1 MRNPESIWHAVA
13 AGLSVS
19 VIFVAV
25 LSLPLATAA
34 ELGLDPAETMSWLV
48 AVYGVAGVL
57 SLLLALRYR
66 QPLLL
71 TGNIFILLF
80 IDRLGVRLAWPEL
93 VGAAVV
99 AGVVVLAFG
108 PLGLTEALTR
118 WIPAPIVFGL
128 LAGLVLGFFV
138 RMFDVLEQAPLLVGG
153 TVAVYLVARR
163 ITEPQVP
170 AILPA
175 LVTGVVL
182 AAATGN
188 FHAGAITLTMPALT
202 LTTPE
207 FSAAAVLTASPV
219 MVLLVTV
226 QANVPS
232 IVYLRSQDYSPPDR
246 AIGVVSGLG
255 TAVGSV
261 LGPTGISLSLPATAL
276 CAGPGAGDHSARH
289 RSVYLAAG
297 VSALIA
303 LLAAVASQLTSIV
316 PLALLVT
323 LVGLAVV
330 EILIRALRT
339 VTAGPLVLGP
349 VFAFGVA
356 SSDLSLLDLDALF
369 WALVGGL
376 AISRLVEPDAWRE
389 ATARSP
395 ARD

>member
-1 MRNPESIWHAVA
+1 MRNPESIWHPVA

-25 LSLPLATAA
+25 LSIPLTTAA
-34 ELGLDPAETMSWLV
+34 DLGLDRAETMSWLI

-57 SLLLALRYR
+57 SLVLTAWYR

-80 IDRLGVRLAWPEL
+80 IDRLGVNLAWSEL

-128 LAGLVLGFFV
+128 LAGLVLDFFV

-153 TVAVYLVARR
+153 TVATYLVARR
-163 ITEPQVP
+163 VTEPRIP

-175 LVTGVVL
+175 LVTSVVL
-182 AAATGN
+182 AATTGN
-188 FHAGAITLTMPALT
+188 LHAGAITLTMPTLT
-202 LTTPE
+202 LTTPD
-207 FSAAAVLTASPV
+207 FSAAAVLTATPV
-219 MVLLVTV
+219 MVLLITV

-232 IVYLRSQDYSPPDR
+232 IVYLRSNDFVPPDR

-255 TAVGSV
+255 TALGSV

-276 CAGPGAGDHSARH
+276 CAGPGAGDQSTRY

-297 VSALIA
+297 VSVLIA
-303 LLAAVASQLTSIV
+303 ILAAVASQVTSIV

-330 EILIRALRT
+330 EILIRALHT

-356 SSDLSLLDLDALF
+356 SSDLSLLGLDALF

-376 AISRLVEPDAWRE
+376 VISRLVEPDAWKE
-389 ATARSP
+389 ATAPSP
-395 ARD
+395 APD

>member
-1 MRNPESIWHAVA
+1 MNDAESIWHAVA

-25 LSLPLATAA
+25 LSLPLSTAS
-34 ELGLDPAETMSWLV
+34 ELGLNSAETMSWLV

-57 SLLLALRYR
+57 SLVLAVWYR

-80 IDRLGVRLAWPEL
+80 IDRLGQDLAWSEL
-93 VGAAVV
+93 VGAAIV
-99 AGVVVLAFG
+99 AGGVVLVFG

-128 LAGLVLGFFV
+128 LAGLVLSFFV

-153 TVAVYLVARR
+153 TVATYLLARR
-163 ITEPQVP
+163 ITEPQLP

-175 LVTGVVL
+175 LVTSVVL

-188 FHAGAITLTMPALT
+188 LDAGSITVSIPTLT
-202 LTTPE
+202 LTSPQ
-207 FSAAAVLTASPV
+207 FSAAAVLTATPV
-219 MVLLVTV
+219 MVLLITV

-232 IVYLRSQDYSPPDR
+232 IVYLRSQHYVPPDR

-255 TAVGSV
+255 TALGSV
-261 LGPTGISLSLPATAL
+261 MGPTGISLSLPATAL
-276 CAGPGAGDHSARH
+276 SAGPGAGDRATRH
-289 RSVYLAAG
+289 RSVYIAAG
-297 VSALIA
+297 ASTLIA
-303 LLAAVASQLTSIV
+303 ALAAVASQLTSIV

-323 LVGLAVV
+323 LVGLAVI
-330 EILIRALRT
+330 EILIGALRT
-339 VTAGPLVLGP
+339 VTTGPLVLGP
-349 VFAFGVA
+349 VFAFGMA
-356 SSDLSLLDLDALF
+356 SSDMSLLGLDALF

-376 AISRLVEPDAWRE
+376 AISRLVEPEAWKE
-389 ATARSP
+389 TTAPRP
-395 ARD
+395 ARN